1 MVDIKDQKIPIQ
13 NGATPSK
20 HIEIMIP
27 GKKILDNNLLDM
39 LGNQPS
45 LHKLYTQ
52 ISSIYAVTDP
62 EVHGH
67 IINTLRNGLERLA
80 ESFPWLAGY
89 VINEGASEGVTG
101 TYRIVPTDK
110 IPLVV
115 KNLRDDAS
123 APTMDAMRQAGFPFR
138 TLDENA
144 IAPCTTINIPGIP
157 IGLVDDHGP
166 VFAVQAN
173 FMKGG
178 LVLTIVGQHNTMD
191 MVGQNNIIDWL
202 SRACHGDAFSQEEL
216 AVGNMD
222 KSQSVQLLDAS
233 WQPGAEIEH
242 QLSKPPVEGSDE
254 STKSQGTRPRL
265 SWGYV
270 NFPPTSLKALKSEAM
285 ATKPADS
292 DFVSTDDAICAFI
305 WTCLSRAR
313 ANRLQ
318 IDTNTTFARA
328 IDVRSRLGL
337 PATYPGALTN
347 MTYNRSSIGAVGGQS
362 LGSVA
367 SDLRKQLNPSVTD
380 LAYNTRALATFLSR
394 CADKS
399 QVLVTGCV
407 DPSSGI
413 MLSSWA
419 GVSLYDLDFN
429 LGLGRPEAVRRPRFF
444 PVESLMYIMPKS
456 PRGDMAVAMCIRDED
471 WQRLKED
478 EEWGKFVEFIG

>member
-1 MVDIKDQKIPIQ
+1 
-13 NGATPSK
+13 
-20 HIEIMIP
+20 
-27 GKKILDNNLLDM
+27 
-39 LGNQPS
+39 
-45 LHKLYTQ
+45 
-52 ISSIYAVTDP
+52 
-62 EVHGH
+62 
-67 IINTLRNGLERLA
+67 
-80 ESFPWLAGY
+80 
-89 VINEGASEGVTG
+89 
-101 TYRIVPTDK
+101 
-110 IPLVV
+110 
-115 KNLRDDAS
+115 
-123 APTMDAMRQAGFPFR
+123 
-138 TLDENA
+138 
-144 IAPCTTINIPGIP
+144 
-157 IGLVDDHGP
+157 
-166 VFAVQAN
+166 
-173 FMKGG
+173 
-178 LVLTIVGQHNTMD
+178 
-191 MVGQNNIIDWL
+191 
-202 SRACHGDAFSQEEL
+202 
-216 AVGNMD
+216 MD
-222 KSQSVQLLDAS
+222 KSQSVQLPDAS
-233 WQPGAEIEH
+233 WEPGAEIEH
-242 QLSKPPVEGSDE
+242 QLLKPPVEESDE

-270 NFPPTSLKALKSEAM
+270 NFPRTSLKALKSEAM

-292 DFVSTDDAICAFI
+292 DFVSTDNAICAFI

-444 PVESLMYIMPKS
+444 PVESLIYIMPKS

-478 EEWGKFVEFIG
+478 E

>member
-1 MVDIKDQKIPIQ
+1 M
-13 NGATPSK
+13 
-20 HIEIMIP
+20 
-27 GKKILDNNLLDM
+27 LDSNLLDV

-52 ISSIYAVTDP
+52 IASIYAVTGP

-80 ESFPWLAGY
+80 ESFPWLAGH

-101 TYRIVPTDK
+101 TYRIIPTDK

-115 KNLRDDAS
+115 KDLRDDAS
-123 APTMDAMRQAGFPFR
+123 APTMAAMRQARFPFR
-138 TLDENA
+138 MLDESA
-144 IAPCTTINIPGIP
+144 IAPCMTINMPGMP

-173 FMKGG
+173 FIQGG
-178 LVLTIVGQHNTMD
+178 LVLTMVGQHNAMD
-191 MVGQNNIIDWL
+191 MVGQNNIIKWL

-233 WQPGAEIEH
+233 WEPGAEIEH
-242 QLSKPPVEGSDE
+242 QLRKPPVAGSEE
-254 STKSQGTRPRL
+254 STTSPGTPPRL
-265 SWGYV
+265 SWSYV
-270 NFPPTSLKALKSEAM
+270 NFPPASLKGLKSEAT
-285 ATKPADS
+285 ATKPANS
-292 DFVSTDDAICAFI
+292 AFVSTDDAVCAFI

-313 ANRLQ
+313 ANRLPAEAS
-318 IDTNTTFARA
+318 TTFARA

-347 MTYNRSSIGAVGGQS
+347 MTYNRSSVGAVGAQS

-367 SDLRKQLNPSVTD
+367 SDLRKQLDSSVVD
-380 LAYNTRALATFLSR
+380 VAYNTRALATFLSR
-394 CADKS
+394 CKDKS
-399 QVLVTGCV
+399 QVVITVCV
-407 DPSSGI
+407 DASSGV

-419 GVSLYDLDFN
+419 GVDLYDLDFN
-429 LGLGRPEAVRRPRFF
+429 LGLGRPEAVRRPGFL

-456 PRGDMAVAMCIRDED
+456 PRGEMAVGMCVRDED
-471 WQRLKED
+471 WQRLEED
-478 EEWGKFVEFIG
+478 EEWSKFAEFIG